1 MKKPLIEPGADKHL
15 ALKVYMM
22 AAGLNQKELASRAG
36 LSEVTLS
43 RKLRGNREFKIN
55 EVKAIAKALDLTVE
69 ETALIF
75 LQ

>member
-1 MKKPLIEPGADKHL
+1 MKKPQFEAGGDKHL

-22 AAGLNQKELASRAG
+22 AAGLTQKDLANRAG

-43 RKLRGNREFKIN
+43 RKLRGNREFKIS
-55 EVKAIAKALDLTVE
+55 EAKAIAKALDLTME
-69 ETALIF
+69 ETAVIF